1 MTKHLFATIVT
12 ATAIAANNRGEG
24 DGSTLSTLQKITRGN
39 DQYTTVSA
47 EAIRWGL
54 REYFQNHYEPEVN
67 RTFNPE
73 TDDPKTDDSKT
84 DDSKTDK
91 YSFKD
96 EEFSH
101 KKYIDDDLFGY
112 MDAKKGKDKKDDT
125 RKRRGAL
132 EVSRAM
138 SLDPYWGD
146 VTFGSKGGEKGKTS
160 IHNTEVHY
168 TAYQYTI
175 ALTPEGLSKPERALL
190 ALDAIAAVRHVGG
203 NHARFLYDFRPESIV
218 LRITDDPS
226 PWIMGVFKRIGESV
240 GCPQL
245 VRLIEVGDVEANE
258 LIVGGEIADTPY
270 GEQLKTLGVQVY
282 RGVKKAIAQAK
293 EQLQQQ
299 LNIKVPA

>member
-12 ATAIAANNRGEG
+12 TTAVAANNRGEG

-54 REYFQNHYEPEVN
+54 REYFQNHYEKETN

-73 TDDPKTDDSKT
+73 TDR
-84 DDSKTDK
+84 

-96 EEFSH
+96 EKFSAE
-101 KKYIDDDLFGY
+101 KYIDDDLFGY
-112 MDAKKGKDKKDDT
+112 MDAKKGKDNEDAT
-125 RKRRGAL
+125 TKRRGAL
-132 EVSRAM
+132 EISRAM

-146 VTFGSKGGEKGKTS
+146 IAFGSKGGEKGKTS
-160 IHNTEVHY
+160 IHSTEVHC

-175 ALTPEGLSKPERALL
+175 ALTPESLKKPKRALL
-190 ALDAIAAVRHVGG
+190 ALDAIGAVRHVGG

-226 PWIMGVFKRIGESV
+226 PWIMDVFKRIGESV
-240 GCPQL
+240 GCPRL
-245 VRLIEVGDVEANE
+245 VRLVEVGDVKADE

-270 GEQLKTLGVQVY
+270 GQQLKALGVQVY
-282 RGVKKAIAQAK
+282 RGVKEAIAHAK
-293 EQLQQQ
+293 EQLKQQ
-299 LNIKVPA
+299 LKLEVPV